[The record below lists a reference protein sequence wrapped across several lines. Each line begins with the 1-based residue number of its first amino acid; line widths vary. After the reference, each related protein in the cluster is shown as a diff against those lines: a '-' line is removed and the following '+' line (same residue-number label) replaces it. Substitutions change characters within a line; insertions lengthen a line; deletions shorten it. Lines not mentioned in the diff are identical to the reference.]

1 MKHTDIING
10 ALDVLKPRGAA
21 YGDVREN
28 HDHIASLAS
37 TLTRKELSAR
47 DIALVLLA
55 VKLGRMTTSPELAD
69 HYVDA
74 VNYLAFAGEFAMS
87 SSGAKS
93 DKPAKAGGTDD
104 FE

>member
-1 MKHTDIING
+1 MKHTEIING

-28 HDHIASLAS
+28 HEHIASLAS
-37 TLTRKELSAR
+37 TLTKKELSAR

-55 VKLGRMTTSPELAD
+55 VKLGRMTTSPEMAD

-74 VNYLAFAGEFAMS
+74 INYLAFAGEFA
-87 SSGAKS
+87 GALEKTS
-93 DKPAKAGGTDD
+93 TAPAKTAKADD

>member
-10 ALDVLKPRGAA
+10 ALDTLKPRGAA

-87 SSGAKS
+87 SGTKS